1 MSGITHTPFTD
12 EETKARGGGGAQ
24 VRVRWGLAPSGS
36 ALDPA
41 APFSSLLH
49 CSAQTPLQ
57 CGFSEGPP
65 TLFSDV
71 LEGGTTLHPFLASP
85 MGLSLGAGASR
96 SAQLL
101 RVWPRRSE
109 PQARRPG
116 TGDTP
121 SVDLLAGRWSVCHHR
136 HFWGSLAEAV
146 GAEALRQSGCGGQ
159 GLVASSRP
167 CGAPQGD
174 LGPPASLSQSPFLL
188 RFGARVR
195 GIWGWDAAG

>member
-1 MSGITHTPFTD
+1 MDLLSTPPTPFLLFFT
-12 EETKARGGGGAQ
+12 
-24 VRVRWGLAPSGS
+24 
-36 ALDPA
+36 ALHRP
-41 APFSSLLH
+41 
-49 CSAQTPLQ
+49 PLQ
-57 CGFSEGPP
+57 CGFSKGPP

-71 LEGGTTLHPFLASP
+71 LEGGTTLHPFLASL

-109 PQARRPG
+109 PQAHRSG
-116 TGDTP
+116 TGDAP